1 MRISKILAV
10 FSLFTLLT
18 SCSGLFDAR
27 DESIT
32 VSFSGDSVK
41 SYEPVLRAVANA
53 NQNNCL
59 YATAYVSGIEKPFK
73 TKINFNQPFS
83 GFSFTIGNLPV
94 NEKVDILF
102 EIDDALTLNKRE
114 LALFSGYAKD
124 VNLKETKSVK
134 IAITSKAS
142 TYDGET
148 IQSPT
153 IYYVKFDLPAGGIK
167 KSRIIETETR
177 AGTEFYTE
185 SFTVTP
191 TDEYFRVYPENGII
205 AAETPEYSNTTRT
218 YNIPQGNIWYAKDIN
233 SALSHIS
240 KNGITYNIKEET
252 NVSGPATWPRII
264 IGTDAVDAMMTSTYS
279 NVPESG
285 TPPSVS
291 AHIYLNGNTIT
302 TTEEVETLFSIG
314 QNTNLYFYNGTFDGK
329 YQKGEPLIST
339 NENEGQASNLLF
351 SNIKYNSFEKQFLN
365 QNKGVSIFTDGSVI
379 NGNIS
384 ATGEVAVAGATV
396 KGEILISDGHIDLA
410 DTAKNGDC
418 QFTASSSSI
427 VDGNIKLLFKTT
439 EMCSTLNIGNKAKVT
454 GLVTVYN
461 GGKEGGSS
469 SIGFTGTPASKIKVF
484 YNLTP
489 SDELH
494 ELFCF
499 NTDSIVAE
507 DHKQFLSLEQTKR
520 LADTY
525 LIPTAPDNNY
535 DGWNCKYEIISNATT
550 GSDSL
555 IVNFINQYR

>member
-1 MRISKILAV
+1 MRISKILTV

-32 VSFSGDSVK
+32 VSFGGDSVK

-153 IYYVKFDLPAGGIK
+153 IYYVKYDLPAGGIK
-167 KSRIIETETR
+167 KSRIIETGTI

-191 TDEYFRVYPENGII
+191 TDEYFTDYLENGII
-205 AAETPEYSNTTRT
+205 AAETPQINGNNTRT
-218 YNIPQGNIWYAKDIN
+218 YDIPQGNIWYAKDIN

-240 KNGITYNIKEET
+240 NNGITYNIKEEPT
-252 NVSGPATWPRII
+252 VSGPATWPRII
-264 IGTDAVDAMMTSTYS
+264 IGTDEDDAKMTETYRNVSTD
-279 NVPESG
+279 G
-285 TPPSVS
+285 PPSSVS

-302 TTEEVETLFSIG
+302 ATEEVETLFYIG
-314 QNTNLYFYNGTFDGK
+314 QNTNLYFYNGTFDGQ
-329 YQKGEPLIST
+329 YQVDEPLIST
-339 NENEGQASNLLF
+339 YENDGQASNLLF
-351 SNIKYNSFEKQFLN
+351 SNIKYNSFEKQFLD

-384 ATGEVAVAGATV
+384 ATGEVSIAGATV

-410 DTAKNGDC
+410 DTAKNGNC
-418 QFTASSSSI
+418 EFTASSSSI

-461 GGKEGGSS
+461 GGEEGGSS
-469 SIGFTGTPASKIKVF
+469 SIGFTGTPASEIKVF
-484 YNLTP
+484 YDLIPT
-489 SDELH
+489 DKLH

-507 DHKQFLSLEQTKR
+507 DHKQFLSLEQTKS

-525 LIPTAPDNNY
+525 LIPTDPKNNY
-535 DGWNCKYEIISNATT
+535 NGWNCKYEIKTNATT

-555 IVNFINQYR
+555 IVNFIEQ